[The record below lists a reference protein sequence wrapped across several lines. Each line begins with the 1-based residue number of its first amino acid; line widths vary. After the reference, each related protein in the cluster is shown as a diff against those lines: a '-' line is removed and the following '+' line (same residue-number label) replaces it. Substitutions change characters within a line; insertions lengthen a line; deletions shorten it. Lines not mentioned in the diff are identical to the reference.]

1 MNSPLVGLHPKP
13 TLLFSEQDCMVLLS
27 DNITIE
33 DRISNLNKEYLEAQ
47 QKENTENNIPGEIIL
62 NNIEEITDERLCCTN
77 RRKVELF

>member
-1 MNSPLVGLHPKP
+1 
-13 TLLFSEQDCMVLLS
+13 MVLLS